1 MGKDYTFIRNW
12 ISFHFMGN
20 INNFSYCVV
29 NAASGNLSAYFHNSK
44 NIGIILW
51 ANIAFGL
58 VSRLVNTFLIES
70 VNPKL
75 KIVVNCLFMSIGLIG
90 VALSVYVNFGFCIAA
105 IAFVGIASSF
115 GESVIL
121 SYMKKFPA
129 ELVNG
134 WSSGTGIAGVC
145 GSLFY
150 IAMVAAG
157 LSNST
162 IFYMMLPTVVVY
174 FLLFFFGLKVPNHL
188 DCTDNNG
195 NNNNNNNSKYTEKQS
210 LVKKDQLIEDIDNN
224 NNDDGGAE
232 VAPPGET
239 KKQRYIRCARLV
251 WFNAI
256 NLALVYFFEYVAS
269 VGGADLALKKDPNND
284 NFFIANAFAIFS
296 FCYQLGVLISRS
308 SLQFVKIK
316 HIGVITILQGINMV
330 FWIIQAKYKMVTS
343 VWVLFILMIYCGLL
357 GGASYVNVFYL
368 ILHQKNI
375 PNEDR
380 ELCIN
385 YAALLVTVGITLAA
399 CFILVMDYTFLASEV
414 PKTDSSSST

>member
-29 NAASGNLSAYFHNSK
+29 NAAGSNLANFFNNQK
-44 NIGIILW
+44 NIALILW

-58 VSRLVNTFLIES
+58 VSRLINTFLIEN

-75 KIVVNCLFMSIGLIG
+75 KIVANCIFMIIGLVG

-150 IAMVAAG
+150 IAMIAAG

-174 FLLFFFGLKVPNHL
+174 FLLFFFGLKVPNNL
-188 DCTDNNG
+188 AGGVSTS
-195 NNNNNNNSKYTEKQS
+195 NNSQTEKQS

-224 NNDDGGAE
+224 ECGF
-232 VAPPGET
+232 APPGET

-251 WFNAI
+251 WYNAI

-269 VGGADLALKKDPNND
+269 VGGADLALKKDPKND

-296 FCYQLGVLISRS
+296 FCYQLGVLVSRS
-308 SLQFVKIK
+308 SLQFIKIK
-316 HIGVITILQGINMV
+316 HIGIITILQGINMV
-330 FWIIQAKYKMVTS
+330 FWIVQARYKMVTS
-343 VWVLFILMIYCGLL
+343 VWVLFILMVYCGLL

-368 ILHQKNI
+368 ILHDKKI
-375 PNEDR
+375 PDEDR
-380 ELCIN
+380 ELCVN

-399 CFILVMDYTFLASEV
+399 CFILIMDHTFLASEI
-414 PKTDSSSST
+414 PSDSSSSST

>member
-1 MGKDYTFIRNW
+1 MGKDFTFIRNW

-29 NAASGNLSAYFHNSK
+29 NAAGSNLSAYFHNSK
-44 NIGIILW
+44 NIGFILW

-58 VSRLVNTFLIES
+58 VSRLINTFLIEN

-75 KIVVNCLFMSIGLIG
+75 KIVVNCLFMIIGLVG

-150 IAMVAAG
+150 IAMIAAG

-162 IFYMMLPTVVVY
+162 IFYMMLPTVAVY

-188 DCTDNNG
+188 DSINSSSS
-195 NNNNNNNSKYTEKQS
+195 NNSSQTEKQS
-210 LVKKDQLIEDIDNN
+210 LVKKDQLIEDID
-224 NNDDGGAE
+224 DGGGAE
-232 VAPPGET
+232 LAPPGET

-251 WFNAI
+251 WYNAV

-269 VGGADLALKKDPNND
+269 VGGGDLAIKKDPNND
-284 NFFIANAFAIFS
+284 DFFIANAFAIFS

-308 SLQFVKIK
+308 SLQFIKIK

-343 VWVLFILMIYCGLL
+343 VWVLFILMVYCGLL
-357 GGASYVNVFYL
+357 GGASYVNIFYL
-368 ILHQKNI
+368 ILHDKKI

-399 CFILVMDYTFLASEV
+399 CFILLMDHTFLLSEV
-414 PKTDSSSST
+414 PSDSSSSS

>member
-29 NAASGNLSAYFHNSK
+29 NAASSNLANFFHNQK
-44 NIGIILW
+44 NIAFILW
-51 ANIAFGL
+51 SNIAFGL
-58 VSRLVNTFLIES
+58 VSRLINTFLIEN

-75 KIVVNCLFMSIGLIG
+75 KIAVNCIFMIIGLVG
-90 VALSVYVNFGFCIAA
+90 VALSVYINFGFCIAA

-115 GESVIL
+115 GESVVL

-162 IFYMMLPTVVVY
+162 IFYMMLPTVAVY

-188 DCTDNNG
+188 ESI
-195 NNNNNNNSKYTEKQS
+195 NNSQTEKQS
-210 LVKKDQLIEDIDNN
+210 LVKKDQLKIEDIDDNKGSGG
-224 NNDDGGAE
+224 GGAE
-232 VAPPGET
+232 IAPPGET
-239 KKQRYIRCARLV
+239 KNQRYIRCARLV
-251 WFNAI
+251 WYNAV

-269 VGGADLALKKDPNND
+269 VGGADLALKKDPD
-284 NFFIANAFAIFS
+284 NKDFFISNAFAIFS

-308 SLQFVKIK
+308 SLQFIKIR

-330 FWIIQAKYKMVTS
+330 FWIVQAKYKMVTS
-343 VWVLFILMIYCGLL
+343 VWILFILMVYCGLL

-368 ILHQKNI
+368 ILHDKKI
-375 PNEDR
+375 PDEDR
-380 ELCIN
+380 SLCVN
-385 YAALLVTVGITLAA
+385 YAALLVTIGITLAA
-399 CFILVMDYTFLASEV
+399 CFILIMDYTFLASEV
-414 PKTDSSSST
+414 PSSSSSSSS